1 MTNGSVHNFRKGEFG
16 VNEIIVDEKKQLIE
30 IFYLKKEIG
39 EKRVFIPFNNIEK
52 CEYLEK
58 LDNME
63 ETM

>member
-1 MTNGSVHNFRKGEFG
+1 MKLLLMK
-16 VNEIIVDEKKQLIE
+16 KKQLIE